1 MLTRMVSLKVFLIQ
15 LRSVVSMIGVA
26 LICNFALLACTE
38 SSSTQVPPMSSNQ
51 SPQSRVILK
60 NSSWRLESWERK
72 GSAVKL
78 APKTE
83 VSLNFE
89 ENKVNG
95 SAGCNSFGG
104 SFSMKNNQLSLGT
117 LEATQRG
124 CDEVVMKQETQF
136 LAALQSVR
144 RIASDASGRLVLF
157 YGPEADQGVLYFAPK
172 K

>member
-1 MLTRMVSLKVFLIQ
+1 MLTRMVSLKVFLIR
-15 LRSVVSMIGVA
+15 LRSVVSMIGLA
-26 LICNFALLACTE
+26 LICNFALLACAE

-51 SPQSRVILK
+51 SPQSRVVLK

-72 GSAVKL
+72 GSNVKL

-83 VSLNFE
+83 ISLNFQ

-95 SAGCNSFGG
+95 SAGCNNFGG
-104 SFSMKNNQLSLGT
+104 SFSMKNNQFSVGT
-117 LEATQRG
+117 LQATQRG

-144 RIASDASGRLVLF
+144 RIASDASGRLLLF
-157 YGPEADQGVLYFAPK
+157 YEKEADQGVLYLVPK